1 MSSTLDAISAANEST
16 LKYVTSVQD
25 RILSAYRDLAAS
37 APKAD
42 LPSSFAGWVP
52 TPEPEATREVV
63 EETFE
68 FATKLLEANK
78 SFALGLLEVSEP
90 VASAKSAKK

>member
-1 MSSTLDAISAANEST
+1 MNSTLEALSAANEST
-16 LKYVTSVQD
+16 LKYVTSVQE
-25 RILSAYRDLAAS
+25 RILSAYRDLAS
-37 APKAD
+37 STKTD
-42 LPSSFAGWVP
+42 VPSSLTPWVS

-78 SFALGLLEVSEP
+78 SFALSLLEVSEP
-90 VASAKSAKK
+90 PVASKTAKK